1 MDHSIKHVAI
11 IMDGNGRWANQRLR
25 PRVWGHIRGSAVVSD
40 IVQAADDLGVEAL
53 TLYAFST
60 ENWNRPMDEVR
71 VLFKLLYKFLLKE
84 RKRIIANNVS
94 FRVIGDI
101 SELPV
106 EAKTLISVLEGE
118 TRDNSGLKLTFCF
131 GYGGRREIV
140 TAVNRFQAANPGMVM
155 TEQDLAE
162 NLFRPDVGD
171 VDLLIRTGGEQRV
184 SNFLL
189 WQIAYAELYFTP
201 TKWPDFTGS
210 ELSKILTSVSK
221 RDRRFGGLSIKS
233 ILPKAQPANRLEA
246 QSFNV

>member
-1 MDHSIKHVAI
+1 MSHSIKHVAI

-25 PRVWGHIRGSAVVSD
+25 PRVWGHIRGSSVVSD
-40 IVQAADDLGVEAL
+40 IVEAADDQGIEAL

-60 ENWNRPMDEVR
+60 ENWNRPMDEVG
-71 VLFKLLYKFLLKE
+71 VLFRLLHKFLLKE
-84 RKRIIANNVS
+84 RKRILENNIS
-94 FRVIGDI
+94 FRVIGEI
-101 SELPV
+101 AELPT
-106 EAKTLISVLEGE
+106 EAKTLISLLEGE
-118 TRDNSGLKLTFCF
+118 TRDNTGLKLTFCF

-140 TAVNRFQAANPGMVM
+140 AATNRFMAANPGVAM
-155 TEQDLAE
+155 TEKDLQQ

-210 ELSKILTSVSK
+210 ELAKIVTSVSQ
-221 RDRRFGGLSIKS
+221 RDRRFGGLSKKMFVPKKS
-233 ILPKAQPANRLEA
+233 SNNRIEV
-246 QSFNV
+246 QSLNV